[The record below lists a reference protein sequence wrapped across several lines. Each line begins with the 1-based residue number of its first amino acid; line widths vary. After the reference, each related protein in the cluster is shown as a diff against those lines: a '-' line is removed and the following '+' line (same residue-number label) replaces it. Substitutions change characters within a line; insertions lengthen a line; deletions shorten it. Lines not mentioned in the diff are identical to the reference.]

1 MATRQDF
8 QIAQDVIRFINIV
21 NDLMDVASF
30 MMRELDQDGA
40 PLIKP
45 EVINPPEPA
54 RPYTFDEIK
63 AMLARTRQNILA
75 YWGLIDNFISV
86 YGAANVA
93 IALNCVGVS
102 AVVVKQELDSLKDV
116 INYVSTNMAGLT
128 TKAQLIPLADYIDT
142 NTEKLP
148 LVRRSWCLE

>member
-8 QIAQDVIRFINIV
+8 QIAQDVIRFVNIV
-21 NDLMDVASF
+21 NDLIDIASF
-30 MMRELDQDGA
+30 MMRELDPDGA

-45 EVINPPEPA
+45 EIINPPEPA

-63 AMLARTRQNILA
+63 TLLIRTRQNILG
-75 YWGLIDNFISV
+75 YWSQIDIFITT
-86 YGAANVA
+86 YGASGVA
-93 IALNCVGVS
+93 TALNCVGVN
-102 AVVVKQELDSLKDV
+102 AVVVKQELDNMRDV

-128 TKAQLIPLADYIDT
+128 TKEQLIPLADYIDA

-148 LVRRSWCLE
+148 LVRRSWSL